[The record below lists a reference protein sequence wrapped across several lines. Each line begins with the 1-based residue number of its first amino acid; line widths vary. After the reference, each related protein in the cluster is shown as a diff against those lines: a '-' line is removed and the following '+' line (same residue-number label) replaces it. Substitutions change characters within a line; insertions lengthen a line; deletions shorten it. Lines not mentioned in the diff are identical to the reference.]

1 MKLSFSTKG
10 WHNNSFDEFCDIAVD
25 LGFGG
30 IELHNVNNRLF
41 TDKDGA
47 FHDYAAA
54 ATARRLYEKKLQIPC
69 IDVLCDIGYAA
80 KADAAFEEFSKCIN
94 IASNLN
100 ISFIRVKAEKAVD
113 PETATKSVIAFIEKA
128 LPIATD
134 KNITILIET
143 SGLFC
148 KTSDLRNVLDQFAC
162 DNLAALWNM
171 SAAFFEGGENAEEI
185 IKNLGAYIKH
195 VHINDAEKTADGVEF
210 CLIGEGELPIG
221 EMMLALRSVNYDGF
235 VSLVWDPSWCA
246 ELDDMEIIFSQYVGY
261 MKQYGDTS
269 KNERTFYYNKSHT
282 GKFVWKKDLLIDLTF
297 SEVLTLWLS
306 VFPTST
312 HLNIQ
317 RLITHAHIQ
326 NFVTT

>member
-10 WHNNSFDEFCDIAVD
+10 WHSSSFDEFCDIAVD

-47 FHDYAAA
+47 FHDYTAA

-69 IDVLCDIGYAA
+69 IDVLCDIGAA
-80 KADAAFEEFSKCIN
+80 NKADAAIEEFSKCVN

-100 ISFIRVKAEKAVD
+100 IPAIRVKAEKAVD
-113 PETATKSVIAFIEKA
+113 ADLAHATVISFIEKA
-128 LPIATD
+128 LPVATA

-148 KTSDLRNVLDQFAC
+148 KTAELRGVLDQFAC

-171 SAAFFEGGENAEEI
+171 SAAYFEGGESAEEI

-221 EMMLALRSVNYDGF
+221 DMMLALRSVNYDGF
-235 VSLVWDPSWCA
+235 VSLVWDPAWCQ
-246 ELDDMEIIFSQYVGY
+246 ELDDMEIIFSRCCMAMV
-261 MKQYGDTS
+261 
-269 KNERTFYYNKSHT
+269 
-282 GKFVWKKDLLIDLTF
+282 
-297 SEVLTLWLS
+297 
-306 VFPTST
+306 
-312 HLNIQ
+312 
-317 RLITHAHIQ
+317 
-326 NFVTT
+326 